1 MTDAEDRTYFNS
13 IEKCHRQRSKIR
25 ELMEYVDHK
34 KNQLFIQN
42 VTPSGNF

>member
-1 MTDAEDRTYFNS
+1 MDTDKSYNS
-13 IEKCHRQRSKIR
+13 EVEKYRRQRSKIR

-42 VTPSGNF
+42 VTPSGNFQ